1 MAKQTSHTNSKL
13 HNAKNAKKDEF
24 FTPLNEIEN
33 ELRHYKHHFANKV
46 VLCNCDESEHT
57 NFYKYFELNFSALN
71 LKKLICVGYR
81 TNRQADV
88 HILERRDGNM
98 LYEANTP
105 LKGHGDFRDQESI
118 DFLKE
123 ADIVVTNPPFSLFR
137 EFVAQLVEYNKK
149 FLILGNNNAIGYKE
163 VFSLIKN
170 NKLWLGYSYNKTMEF
185 KLHND
190 YDKWDRVD
198 EKGNKFGKVPAIT
211 WFTNLDVSKRH
222 EELFTGMT
230 YERGKAKGLYPKYD
244 NYDAINVDKVK
255 DMPTDYEG
263 VIGVPITYLGVHN
276 PDQYEIIGLLAS
288 AGYVKEQVG
297 IPKLWDNREA
307 RGVVNGKVVYSR
319 ILIKKVTK

>member
-1 MAKQTSHTNSKL
+1 MAKTTSHSNSKL
-13 HNAKNAKKDEF
+13 NKAKNAKKDEF

-57 NFYKYFELNFSALN
+57 NFYKYFELNFSVLK

-81 TNRQADV
+81 TNRQGDV
-88 HILERRDGNM
+88 HILERREGNM
-98 LYEANTP
+98 IYEANLP

-118 DFLKE
+118 NFLKE

-149 FLILGNNNAIGYKE
+149 FLILGNNNACGYKE
-163 VFSLIKN
+163 IFPLIKA
-170 NKLWLGYSYNKTMEF
+170 NKIWLGYSYNKTMEF

-198 EKGNKFGKVPAIT
+198 EKGNKYGKVPAIT

-230 YERGKAKGLYPKYD
+230 YERGKAKGLYEKYD
-244 NYDAINVDKVK
+244 NYDAINISKVK
-255 DMPTDYEG
+255 EIPTDYEG
-263 VIGVPITYLGVHN
+263 VMGVPITYLGVHN
-276 PDQYEIIGLLAS
+276 PDQYEIIKFRKGDDGKDLA
-288 AGYVKEQVG
+288 
-297 IPKLWDNREA
+297 
-307 RGVVNGKVVYSR
+307 VNGHIPYYR
-319 ILIKKVTK
+319 ILIKKVAK